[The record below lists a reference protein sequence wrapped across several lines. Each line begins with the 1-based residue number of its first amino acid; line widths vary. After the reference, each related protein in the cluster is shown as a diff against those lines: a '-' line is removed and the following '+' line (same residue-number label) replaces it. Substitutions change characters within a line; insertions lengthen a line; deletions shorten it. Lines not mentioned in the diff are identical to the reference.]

1 MNTIYISVVLKFSI
15 RDFPLSLYEIFLV
28 IHQVMNKLGKRLA
41 EEFFKRLEKEAEQSL
56 KERGCVRHSYQE
68 RTFHGILGRITLK
81 FLKVKYPD
89 GKIKYAL
96 GDRVAFP
103 SYVRYTE
110 DAFEPGLGLLPHV
123 SYKRSSLEVK
133 RINGSS
139 PGKSTLHR
147 RLHTI
152 ASQVEVHPAEKVR
165 GYRYLIVD
173 GTGAKFQQSIRG
185 KPKKVKTYPGELR
198 IVYASK
204 GIGEV
209 FDVIGRWTNTSWEKI
224 AHTVY
229 QRIDEKDVSVLIS
242 DGGPGIDEAFL
253 KPHMKHQRCSVHAL
267 RNLRALLYQDGV
279 KKDAQQ
285 SIYSIFQNTPVFRY
299 SKKKTMES
307 LKAEDSALVER
318 EIHASERHLLH
329 LRDLLKEKGYQK
341 TAAYVAN
348 LSQPLLTFLRE
359 WLTTGEVHPSTSNIA
374 ESRFSLIKNRISRI
388 GRRWSEPGLKRWLD
402 LAVYKL
408 FPGYNWNELWKT
420 LLPLTGNLS
429 CEIVSIY

>member
-1 MNTIYISVVLKFSI
+1 
-15 RDFPLSLYEIFLV
+15 
-28 IHQVMNKLGKRLA
+28 MNKLGKLLA
-41 EEFFKRLEKEAEQSL
+41 EEFFKKLEKGAEQSL
-56 KERGCVRHSYQE
+56 KERRCVRHGYRE
-68 RTFHGILGRITLK
+68 RTLHGILGKITLK

-96 GDRVAFP
+96 GDRVTFP

-152 ASQVEVHPAEKVR
+152 ASQVEVHPAKKVR

-173 GTGAKFQQSIRG
+173 GTGAKFQRG
-185 KPKKVKTYPGELR
+185 LRGTPRKVRTYPGELR

-204 GIGEV
+204 GIGEA

-224 AHTVY
+224 AHTIY
-229 QRIDEKDVSVLIS
+229 QRIDEKDVCVLIS
-242 DGGPGIDEAFL
+242 DGGPGIEEAFL
-253 KPHMKHQRCSVHAL
+253 KPHMKHQRCSVHAW
-267 RNLRALLYQDGV
+267 RNLRVLLYQDGA

-285 SIYSIFQNTPVFRY
+285 SIYKIFQNTPVFYY

-307 LKAEDSALVER
+307 LKSEDSALVER
-318 EIHASERHLLH
+318 EINASARHLLH
-329 LRDLLKEKGYQK
+329 LHDLLKEKGYQK
-341 TAAYVAN
+341 TATYVAN

-374 ESRFSLIKNRISRI
+374 ESRFSLIKNRIARI

-402 LAVYKL
+402 LAIYKL
-408 FPGYNWNELWKT
+408 FPGYNRNELWKT

-429 CEIVSIY
+429 CEIVSIH